1 MAKIHNQLVLN
12 KYMLHLLGVSNFEV
26 FSKELND
33 STLEGYTE
41 EGNTRFLDALLMH
54 FSQVLKIPKSDLKR
68 YDENIVR
75 HTQKISQRR
84 KEVIKWKYFQYL
96 SLLFTEIY
104 LDLYFKDK
112 DALLVSLN
120 SFLTEYNAKKSSDKK
135 TGKEFLKIV
144 PFTLSDLNKLAFWSA
159 TGSGKTL
166 LMHINILQ
174 YMHYLDSLNQF
185 GGLNKI
191 ILITPNQGLSNQHCE
206 EFVLSNIQA
215 NRFSKQDSSM
225 FSGRQVE
232 ILEITKLDKES
243 GDLKVAVD
251 SFETNNLVL
260 IDEGHGGMGGEK
272 WKPFRDQLSEEGFA
286 FEYSATFG
294 QAINAV
300 FNKKQQE
307 ELIQEYAKSI
317 LFDYSYKFFYGDG
330 YGKEYRILNMKED
343 NNETFLRRYLTA
355 NLLSFYQ
362 QILLFHNKA
371 DVTKLFNIHKPL
383 WVFVGGKVNA
393 VRTQK
398 GRTTSDVLDI
408 IYFLTNFIKKQD
420 VAIDDIRLI
429 LEDKSGLVDKEG
441 NSIFA
446 NFFNYIHEIQLDA
459 KAIYKDI
466 NKRLFN
472 SDVLGANLYLD
483 DLKGV
488 DGELGL
494 RVGDN
499 DYFGVINVGDETKL
513 YKLALENGALGTDKD
528 FSTSLFQQINNADS
542 KINLLIGS
550 KKFTEGW
557 SSWRVSSMGLMN
569 MGKSEGSQVIQLF
582 GRGVRL
588 KGYQFSLK
596 RLNGLDE
603 YQKPQN
609 KRKLAPYILPM
620 ETLNIFGVRADYMQ
634 QFKEFL
640 DDEGLP
646 SNSKEW
652 VTYEVPSALKKEKLN
667 SQLKI
672 IEVDNSY
679 SFKRDVLPLELRLDL
694 SLFKFSKIEV
704 DLYAKVEAMAAEGL
718 GKEDQETYKTKVFL
732 SESNYRFLDWNK
744 IYIDILNYKVEK
756 HYSNLSISQEVLR
769 DIIENTDWY
778 ILYINKEEL
787 VLDRFDKIYIWYD
800 IVLTLL
806 KKYIDYFY
814 NYQRNKFNAKHID
827 TRVLSC
833 SDDNFIKDYKVQLNP
848 EKNIDNL
855 KIKIENYISS
865 LIKHQKPYDE
875 QLGEQFHV
883 FDVDTHLYK
892 PLFYSG
898 QKTDRVKVV
907 PVALNEPEYKFVHDL
922 TLDCEKRSEFY
933 LDKQVYLLR
942 NLSKKGLGFF
952 TEGNNFYPDFILWII
967 YEGKQYLTFIDP
979 KGIRNS
985 YGLLNDP
992 KIQFYNFLKD
1002 SIQPQVEANLILNS
1016 FIISNT
1022 SFMSVHWREDYTK
1035 YDFNHHHVLFQEDPD
1050 YIEQLIYKILN

>member
-1 MAKIHNQLVLN
+1 MAKIHNQLVLHE
-12 KYMLHLLGVSNFEV
+12 YMLHLFGASNFEV

-41 EGNTRFLDALLMH
+41 EGNTRFLDVLLIH
-54 FSQVLKIPKSDLKR
+54 FSQVLKIPKSDLVR

-104 LDLYFKDK
+104 LDLFFKDK
-112 DALLVSLN
+112 NSLLVSLN
-120 SFLTEYNAKKSSDKK
+120 SFLIKYNAEKSSDKK

-174 YMHYLDSLNQF
+174 YMHYIDSLNQF

-191 ILITPNQGLSNQHCE
+191 ILITPNQGLSNQHYE
-206 EFVLSNIQA
+206 EFMLSNIQA
-215 NRFSKQDSSM
+215 NRFSKQDSNM

-232 ILEITKLDKES
+232 ILEITKLDEES

-300 FNKKQQE
+300 SNKKQQE

-343 NNETFLRRYLTA
+343 NNETFLRRYLMA

-362 QILLFHNKA
+362 QTLVFQNKQ

-383 WVFVGGKVNA
+383 WVFVGGKVTA

-408 IYFLTNFIKKQD
+408 IYFLTDFIKKQD
-420 VAIDDIRLI
+420 IAIEDIRLI
-429 LEDKSGLVDKEG
+429 LEDKSGLVDKDG

-446 NFFNYIHEIQLDA
+446 NFFNYIHELQLDA

-466 NKRLFN
+466 NKQLFN
-472 SDVLGANLYLD
+472 SDILGANLYLD

-513 YKLALENGALGTDKD
+513 YKLALENGVLGTDKD
-528 FSTSLFQQINNADS
+528 FSTSLFQQINNDDS

-569 MGKSEGSQVIQLF
+569 MGRSEGSQVIQLF

-646 SNSKEW
+646 PNSEEW
-652 VTYEVPSALKKEKLN
+652 ITYEVPSALKKEKLN

-718 GKEDQETYKTKVFL
+718 GKEDQEAYKTKVPL
-732 SESNYRFLDWNK
+732 SEYNYGFLDWNK
-744 IYIDILNYKVEK
+744 IYIDILNYKAEK

-778 ILYINKEEL
+778 DLYINKEEL

-814 NYQRNKFNAKHID
+814 NYQRNKFNSKHID

-865 LIKHQKPYDE
+865 LTKYQKSYDE

-898 QKTDRVKVV
+898 QKSDRVKVV

-922 TLDCEKRSEFY
+922 SSDCEIRSEFY

-967 YEGKQYLTFIDP
+967 HEDKQYLTFIDP

-992 KIQFYNFLKD
+992 KIQFYKFLQD
-1002 SIQPQVEANLILNS
+1002 TIQPQVEASLILNS

-1022 SFMSVHWREDYTK
+1022 DFMNIHWREDYTK
-1035 YDFNHHHVLFQEDPD
+1035 YDFNKHHVLFQEDLG
-1050 YIEQLIYKILN
+1050 YIKKMIDMILK